1 MTENISNLLNEEDI
15 RKELKNKAENFTIN
29 KENLDFLLFCLSHPS
44 WRVRKDAINI
54 AVLNQDIEVIKLLI
68 YGLSSEDNAGL
79 RNACQE
85 ALTKIG
91 KKAAKYLI
99 EAFGE
104 SDKDV
109 RKFII
114 DIVGDIGEK
123 EFCNFLIKAL
133 SDEDENVVISAVENL
148 GKLGCKEAVG
158 SLLSLL
164 DASNQWL
171 SFVIL
176 ESISQIGYIPD
187 AISLL
192 PLWKVSPL
200 RKPILDLL
208 PIINPEYTVEIFKK
222 AFHEKSPYIIENS
235 ARNLYKQFLKHKEK
249 LPFIKQNLIKSISY
263 CKFFDTLLE
272 KNPEDERAYALCA
285 YINEGEDFFI
295 PMLER
300 ATNETLEFF
309 ANLNNYAP
317 FENKD
322 MIIKLLDYF
331 RNAKQAYLVYLSG
344 AFKIE
349 ESLSRLKKF
358 CSAEYGH
365 TRQSLA
371 YSLGKIGG
379 DEAMECLF
387 ELLLDPYPDVRE
399 QAIKSLST
407 ILNQNNFPEEYA
419 KSIINSE
426 NKEHIIA
433 LLELL
438 ANIKYYKKEFIDKT
452 LKSHY
457 PEVRAKSLEL
467 IGKLK
472 LTEFLQETLFYLTDE
487 DEHVQQKAI
496 EALGEIGNRES
507 INILYNF
514 FDRDDS
520 EIKRAALISLSK
532 ISPNAVKQ
540 VEDKILTDIHP
551 LLYFTVLELI
561 TKGVPFSISTIID
574 LAFNFDDEDIYR
586 EVANCLRKANKNSD
600 LQIFIRTLQT
610 KKGKEF
616 TSKVLPENILEE

>member
-1 MTENISNLLNEEDI
+1 MTEKNFCLSEEEI
-15 RKELKNKAENFTIN
+15 RRELKTRSENFVIN
-29 KENLDFLLFCLSHPS
+29 QENLDFLLNCLSHQS
-44 WRVRKDAINI
+44 WRVRKDAVTL
-54 AVLNQDIEVIKLLI
+54 AVLNQDIEIIKILI
-68 YGLSSEDNAGL
+68 HGLSSEDNAGL

-91 KKAAKYLI
+91 KKAVKYLI
-99 EAFGE
+99 EAFND

-123 EFCNFLIKAL
+123 EYCDFLIKAL

-148 GKLGCKEAVG
+148 GKLKCKESVG

-208 PIINPEYTVEIFKK
+208 PIINPEYTIDIFKK
-222 AFHEKSPYIIENS
+222 AFQEKSPYIIENS
-235 ARNLYKQFLKHKEK
+235 ARNLYKLFIKHKEK
-249 LPFIKQNLIKSISY
+249 LPLIKSNLMKSINY
-263 CKFFDTLLE
+263 NKFFDTLLE
-272 KNPEDERAYALCA
+272 KNPEDEKSYALCA

-295 PMLER
+295 PMLEK
-300 ATNETLEFF
+300 ASNETLEFF
-309 ANLNNYAP
+309 VNLKNYAP
-317 FENKD
+317 FTNKD
-322 MIIKLLDYF
+322 MILKLLDNYK
-331 RNAKQAYLVYLSG
+331 NAKQAYLVYLCG
-344 AFKIE
+344 VFKIE
-349 ESLSRLKKF
+349 NSISYIKKF
-358 CSAEYGH
+358 CNAEYGH

-379 DEAMECLF
+379 TESIKCLF
-387 ELLLDPYPDVRE
+387 DLLLDPYPDVRE
-399 QAIKSLST
+399 QAIKSLSN
-407 ILNQNNFPEEYA
+407 IINQSNFPQERVA
-419 KSIINSE
+419 SILASE

-438 ANIKYYKKEFIDKT
+438 AHINYYKKDIIEKT

-457 PEVRAKSLEL
+457 PEVRAKTLEL

-472 LTEFLQETLFYLTDE
+472 LSEFLQETLFYLTDE
-487 DEHVQQKAI
+487 DETVQQKAI
-496 EALGEIGNRES
+496 EALGEIGNSDS

-514 FDRDDS
+514 FDKDDF
-520 EIKRAALISLSK
+520 EIKKTALISLCK
-532 ISPNAVKQ
+532 LSPQLVKH
-540 VEDKILTDIHP
+540 VEDKIFNDIHP
-551 LLYFTVLELI
+551 LLYFTVLELMAN
-561 TKGVPFSISTIID
+561 GVPFSTSTIID
-574 LAFNFDDEDIYR
+574 IAFNFDDIDIYK
-586 EVANCLRKANKNSD
+586 EVAQALKKANKISD
-600 LQIFIRTLQT
+600 LQIFIKTLQT
-610 KKGKEF
+610 KKGDEF
-616 TSKVLPENILEE
+616 ISKIFPEHILEG